1 MAKYPRRPKL
11 SKGEMDVAR
20 TVWRLKS
27 ATVGQIHDSMPNDLK
42 MDYSTVQTYI
52 RRLEEKGYLKS
63 KRDGRTKIYSARI
76 RPGTV
81 IGEVVSDLMDQLFDG
96 QMFPLVKQLVD
107 DRGLSEDEIEQLRKL
122 LDRAEQENIDD
133 E

>member
-1 MAKYPRRPKL
+1 MSKRPKL
-11 SKGEMDVAR
+11 SKGEMEVAK
-20 TVWRLKS
+20 TVWKLKS
-27 ATVGQIHDSMPNDLK
+27 GTVGEIHAAMPGNLK

-63 KRDGRTKIYSARI
+63 RRDGRNKIYSARV

-81 IGEVVSDLMDQLFDG
+81 IGEAVDELMDQLFDG

-107 DRGLSEDEIEQLRKL
+107 DRGLSEDEIQQLRKL
-122 LDRAEQENIDD
+122 LDQAEQENLD
-133 E
+133 EQ